1 MSRITVFKTVFW
13 KEAGREVSGK
23 VKQILHDH
31 IVVTASSGGEY
42 IIRRDQVY
50 MKKPEPKEDPNVTQ
64 SPINRLP

>member
-31 IVVTASSGGEY
+31 VVVACASGEY
-42 IIRRDQVY
+42 IVRKDQVY
-50 MKKPEPKEDPNVTQ
+50 LKKPEPKENTDATP
-64 SPINRLP
+64 SPDRRMP

>member
-31 IVVTASSGGEY
+31 VVITAATGGEY
-42 IIRRDQVY
+42 IVRKDQVY
-50 MKKPEPKEDPNVTQ
+50 LKKTAPKEDPNVTQ
-64 SPINRLP
+64 GTDRRLP